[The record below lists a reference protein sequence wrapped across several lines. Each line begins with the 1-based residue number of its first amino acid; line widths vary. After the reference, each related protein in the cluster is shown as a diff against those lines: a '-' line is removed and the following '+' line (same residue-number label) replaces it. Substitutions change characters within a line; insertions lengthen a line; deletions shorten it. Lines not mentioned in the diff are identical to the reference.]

1 MRIFLTG
8 GTGFIGSHFLNV
20 AHAAGHEIVALR
32 RPGSNPRIPLASEP
46 RWIEGTL
53 ADDHRGSLTEC
64 DALVHLAAA
73 GVSPQKSSWHG
84 MFQINVADSI
94 KLLHAAYE
102 SGIKHHIICGSCF
115 EYGQSASRYDFIPV
129 DAFLEPNTGYGASK
143 AAASIGALAMAR
155 SYDLNLKILRPFQI
169 FGSGQHTENFW
180 PSLQKA
186 ALSGRDFS
194 MTLGE
199 QIRDFTPVNDVATAF
214 LSVLQSPILKGTTIQ
229 NIGTGN
235 PESLA
240 AFARHWWKYWN
251 ASGELL
257 LGKEP
262 YRPNEVMRY
271 VPLV

>member
-1 MRIFLTG
+1 
-8 GTGFIGSHFLNV
+8 
-20 AHAAGHEIVALR
+20 
-32 RPGSNPRIPLASEP
+32 
-46 RWIEGTL
+46 
-53 ADDHRGSLTEC
+53 
-64 DALVHLAAA
+64 
-73 GVSPQKSSWHG
+73 
-84 MFQINVADSI
+84 
-94 KLLHAAYE
+94 
-102 SGIKHHIICGSCF
+102 
-115 EYGQSASRYDFIPV
+115 
-129 DAFLEPNTGYGASK
+129 
-143 AAASIGALAMAR
+143 MAR

-214 LSVLQSPILKGTTIQ
+214 LSVLQSTILKGTNIQ
-229 NIGTGN
+229 NIGTGF
-235 PESLA
+235 PDSLA

>member
-32 RPGSNPRIPLASEP
+32 RPGSNPPISLASEP
-46 RWIEGTL
+46 HWIEGTL
-53 ADDHRGSLTEC
+53 ADDHRGLLTKC

-73 GVSPQKSSWHG
+73 GVSPQKSSWQK

-129 DAFLEPNTGYGASK
+129 DAPLEPNTGYGASK

-155 SYDLNLKILRPFQI
+155 SCDLNLKILRPFQI

-199 QIRDFTPVNDVATAF
+199 QIRDFTPVHDVATAF
-214 LSVLQSPILKGTTIQ
+214 VAALQSSGSQVPNVK
-229 NIGTGN
+229 NIGVGKPQT
-235 PESLA
+235 LA
-240 AFARHWWKYWN
+240 EFAKHWWKYWN
-251 ASGELL
+251 ASGNLL
-257 LGKEP
+257 IGKES

-271 VPLV
+271 VPEL